1 MYILVWT
8 GYVFEIYSKVIDF
21 VVSDT
26 SFFDTWRVS
35 SRSTAACSMSHGG
48 FSRGAF
54 NVNTI
59 CSNIGDLVNE
69 LKVAISRSVKQ

>member
-1 MYILVWT
+1 MVWT

-21 VVSDT
+21 AVSGT
-26 SFFDTWRVS
+26 SFFETWRVS
-35 SRSTAACSMSHGG
+35 SRSTVAGSIGHGG

-54 NVNTI
+54 NVNVI

-69 LKVAISRSVKQ
+69 LNVTMSCSVKQ